1 MDSLVQLGQYLLAG
15 IAFLIVITVLVA
27 VHELGHYWAAKAFG
41 MKVDAFAVMMG
52 GIRSTDLRDRLP
64 GPLAPA
70 WSVAVTAV
78 AAVAMVAVGGLEG
91 YPIVQTLG
99 LFLLAIALPVWV
111 ATRIGA
117 LYGFS
122 IGRTLKPLG
131 GSWLAGL
138 AFLLIATGLK
148 NVDTIQALTVLF
160 FASSVGVLLL
170 YYQPVLHKPEDSPMG
185 EGELDM
191 DGERVAVRF
200 RPLLSRRAKDGTE
213 FSLLLLPLGGFAAIR
228 GMHPKPDGSETQIEA
243 GFYSK
248 SPFARWIV
256 LFAGPL
262 FSVLFGLILY
272 TLLFV
277 TLGEER
283 PLDRPVI
290 GTIREGAPAAKGG
303 LKPGDRIIS
312 VDGKPVSTFYDM
324 LVIVRERADKPLQ
337 FVYERAGQQSSTTI
351 IPKADESP
359 SPVISPKL
367 EPTEERRIQGK
378 IGAGWG
384 SERVALT
391 LPEAMARAWQAPVR
405 MVEGFVGLIKNPSRA
420 KDEVGGA
427 ATLATVT
434 YHALEEGLGVLLGL
448 AAGLSISLGIMNLL
462 PVPPLDGGQMVVAF
476 VEMLRRGRRLSIEVQ
491 QMVSTVGMVLVLALV
506 IGVLAVDM
514 NRFLGKPTASP
525 SSSGSS
531 NAAPPPGK

>member
-1 MDSLVQLGQYLLAG
+1 
-15 IAFLIVITVLVA
+15 
-27 VHELGHYWAAKAFG
+27 
-41 MKVDAFAVMMG
+41 
-52 GIRSTDLRDRLP
+52 
-64 GPLAPA
+64 
-70 WSVAVTAV
+70 
-78 AAVAMVAVGGLEG
+78 MVAIGGLEG
-91 YPIVQTLG
+91 FPIVQTLG

-117 LYGFS
+117 LYRFS
-122 IGRTLKPLG
+122 IGRMLKPLA
-131 GSWLAGL
+131 GSWLAGM
-138 AFLLIATGLK
+138 AFLLITTGLK

-170 YYQPVLHKPEDSPMG
+170 YYQPVLHKAEDAPMG
-185 EGELDM
+185 EGELDI
-191 DGERVAVRF
+191 DGEKVPVQF
-200 RPLLSRRAKDGTE
+200 RPVIARRAKDGTE

-228 GMHPKPDGSETQIEA
+228 GMHPKPDGSETQVEA

-248 SPFARWIV
+248 SPLARWIV

-277 TLGEER
+277 TVGEDRAVNQPILG
-283 PLDRPVI
+283 PV
-290 GTIREGAPAAKGG
+290 REGAPAAVGG
-303 LKPGDRIIS
+303 LKPGDKVVS
-312 VDGKPVSTFYDM
+312 VAGTPVSTFYDM
-324 LVIVRERADKPLQ
+324 LVIVRDRAGQPLE
-337 FVYERAGQQSSTTI
+337 FVYERDGKRATTTI
-351 IPKADESP
+351 TPQADQAP
-359 SPVISPKL
+359 TPVISNKL
-367 EPTEERRIQGK
+367 EPTEARKVQGK
-378 IGAGWG
+378 IGAGWT
-384 SERVALT
+384 SRRVALS

-405 MVEGFVGLIKNPSRA
+405 MVEGFVGLIKNPARA

-434 YHALEEGLGVLLGL
+434 YHALEEGLAVLLGL

-506 IGVLAVDM
+506 IGVLAVDL
-514 NRFLGKPTASP
+514 NRFLGRPATPPNGPTN
-525 SSSGSS
+525 SSS
-531 NAAPPPGK
+531 APPANK